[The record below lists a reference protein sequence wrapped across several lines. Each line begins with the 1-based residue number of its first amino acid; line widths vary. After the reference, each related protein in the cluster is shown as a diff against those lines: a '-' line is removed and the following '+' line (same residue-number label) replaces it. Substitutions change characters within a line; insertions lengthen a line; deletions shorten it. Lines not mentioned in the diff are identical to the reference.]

1 MPQLRFYAVAQ
12 LPNTLEPDSFYF
24 VENGDYAESY
34 LTSSNGTPR
43 LVGNTL
49 MIGEIIAE
57 EAGNWGGSDRV
68 TIVDDI
74 PARDALASGVGTNL
88 MVMVLDASADST
100 VDKGSAMYVYQLSA
114 DAWHKVSEY
123 ESMDLVLS
131 WDTLQGR
138 PASSPQEIDTSVE
151 QAHEHAN
158 AAVLEKLDDTGGVLT
173 YKGTPL
179 RTPWETKDW

>member
-1 MPQLRFYAVAQ
+1 MSQLRFYAVAQ
-12 LPNTLEPDSFYF
+12 LPNTPEPNSFYF

-57 EAGNWGGSDRV
+57 EAGNWGGTDQV
-68 TIVDDI
+68 TIVDNI
-74 PARDALASGVGTNL
+74 LARDALASDADTNL
-88 MVMVLDASADST
+88 MVMVLDASADPT
-100 VDKGSAMYVYQLSA
+100 VDAGSAMYVYQLSA

-131 WDTLQGR
+131 WESLQGR
-138 PASSPQEIDTSVE
+138 PTSSSQEIDTAVG

-158 AAVLEKLDDTGGVLT
+158 AAVLEELGDSGGALT

-179 RTPWETKDW
+179 RTQWETKAW